1 MISDVR
7 MARWLPLPVPV
18 YCSSSRWLMDDAVV
32 LRRLQE
38 ICCGTSCKLIPLER
52 PSAMPSAC
60 VQSRVCGGSL
70 SDERGQGRG
79 SRVCRGHRKV
89 RLIFRSTQQ
98 YHCPVGGW
106 NFFTKGGGVWIH
118 WEMPSIKIQ
127 HISNEMNTYCCE
139 LNILRIVQWNE
150 YLLLWA

>member
-1 MISDVR
+1 ME
-7 MARWLPLPVPV
+7 
-18 YCSSSRWLMDDAVV
+18 DAVV

-98 YHCPVGGW
+98 YHCPVYVVG
-106 NFFTKGGGVWIH
+106 
-118 WEMPSIKIQ
+118 
-127 HISNEMNTYCCE
+127 ISSLRGEGCE
-139 LNILRIVQWNE
+139 FIEKCHL
-150 YLLLWA
+150 